1 MWFSLCENYIPCPMV
16 TTIDCEYVM
25 PNVAAAYLLH
35 CGDKVCFIDNNTN
48 HAVPLLLAALKENG
62 FTPEDVAYI
71 IITHV
76 HLDHAGGT
84 GLLLQHCPKATV
96 IAHPRAAPHVIDPS
110 RLVQS
115 AQSVYGEA
123 EFEKLYGTIQGVPES
138 RVYVPADNEVMKVGD
153 TELTFIY
160 TRGHANHHFVILDR
174 KTNSIFTGDSFGIAY
189 PMLQTGSKTF
199 LFASTSPTDFDA
211 AEARLTYDKIV
222 ATGAKQAYPTH
233 FGVFTDLEAGRA
245 MLSEHM
251 TQIEKIYDA
260 LKTGETDGAEP
271 YAFAFKAIQD
281 WFVTQLAD
289 RGITL
294 TATEQSMLGLD
305 IDLNA
310 QGLVFAAARA
320 RKKGAK

>member
-1 MWFSLCENYIPCPMV
+1 MI

-35 CGDKVCFIDNNTN
+35 CGEKACFIDNNTN
-48 HAVPLLLAALKENG
+48 HAVPLLLEALKNNKYR
-62 FTPEDVAYI
+62 PEDVAYI

-76 HLDHAGGT
+76 HLDHAGAT
-84 GLLLQHCPKATV
+84 GLLLQHCPNAKV

-115 AQSVYGEA
+115 AQSVYGAA
-123 EFEKLYGTIQGVPES
+123 EFEKLYGTIHPVPES
-138 RVYVPADNEVMKVGD
+138 RVYIPADNELIQVGD
-153 TELTFIY
+153 TELRFIY

-189 PMLQTGSKTF
+189 PMLQRGKKPF

-211 AEARLTYDKIV
+211 AEARLSYEKIV
-222 ATGAKQAYPTH
+222 ATGATHAYPTH
-233 FGVFTDLEAGRA
+233 FGVWTDLLAGQQ

-251 TQIEKIYDA
+251 SQIEKIFDA
-260 LKTGETDGAEP
+260 LKTGGNGSVEA
-271 YAFAFKAIQD
+271 YAYARSAIES
-281 WFVTQLAD
+281 WFERQLAD

-294 TATEQSMLGLD
+294 SSTEQNMLGLD

-310 QGLVFAAARA
+310 QGLVFAANRA
-320 RKKGAK
+320 RKKAAK

>member
-1 MWFSLCENYIPCPMV
+1 MV

-35 CGDKVCFIDNNTN
+35 CGEKACFIDNNTN
-48 HAVPLLLAALKENG
+48 HAVPLLLKALKENA
-62 FTPEDVAYI
+62 FKPEDVAFI

-76 HLDHAGGT
+76 HLDHAGAT
-84 GLLLQHCPKATV
+84 GLLLQHCPNATV
-96 IAHPRAAPHVIDPS
+96 VAHPRAAPHVIDPS

-123 EFEKLYGTIQGVPES
+123 EFQKLYGEIQAVPES
-138 RVYVPADNEVMKVGD
+138 RVYIPADGEVLKVGD
-153 TELTFIY
+153 TELQFIY

-189 PMLQTGSKTF
+189 PMLQHGNRPF

-222 ATGAKQAYPTH
+222 ATGAARAYPTH
-233 FGVFTDLEAGRA
+233 FGAWSDLPAGHK

-260 LKTGETDGAEP
+260 LKTASTGSAEP
-271 YAFAFKAIQD
+271 YAYARSAIETWFAG
-281 WFVTQLAD
+281 QLSE

-294 TATEQSMLGLD
+294 ASTEQQMLGMD

-320 RKKGAK
+320 RKKASK

>member
-1 MWFSLCENYIPCPMV
+1 MV

-35 CGDKVCFIDNNTN
+35 CGDKACFIDNNTN
-48 HAVPLLLAALKENG
+48 HAVPLLLKALKDNA
-62 FTPEDVAYI
+62 FKPEEVAYI

-76 HLDHAGGT
+76 HLDHAGAT
-84 GLLLQHCPKATV
+84 GLLLQHCPNATV
-96 IAHPRAAPHVIDPS
+96 VAHPRAAPHVIDPS

-123 EFEKLYGTIQGVPES
+123 EFQKLYGEIQAVPES
-138 RVYVPADNEVMKVGD
+138 RVYIPADGEVLNVGD
-153 TELTFIY
+153 TELQFIY

-189 PMLQTGSKTF
+189 PMLQHGKRPF

-222 ATGAKQAYPTH
+222 ATGAARAYPTH
-233 FGVFTDLEAGRA
+233 FGVWSDLPAGHA

-251 TQIEKIYDA
+251 TQIETIYDA
-260 LKTGETDGAEP
+260 LKTGNTGSAEP
-271 YAFAFKAIQD
+271 YAYARSAIETWFAD
-281 WFVTQLAD
+281 QLTE
-289 RGITL
+289 RGIQL
-294 TATEQSMLGLD
+294 SSTEQHMLGMD

-310 QGLVFAAARA
+310 QGLAFAAARA
-320 RKKGAK
+320 RKKAAK

>member
-1 MWFSLCENYIPCPMV
+1 MV

-25 PNVAAAYLLH
+25 PNVAAAYLLN

-48 HAVPLLLAALKENG
+48 HAVPRLLAALKDNG
-62 FTPEDVAYI
+62 FKPEDVAYI

-84 GLLLQHCPKATV
+84 GLLLQHCPKAMV

-115 AQSVYGEA
+115 AQSVYSEA
-123 EFEKLYGTIQGVPES
+123 VFTKLYGTIQGVPES
-138 RVYVPADNEVMKVGD
+138 RVYVPADGEVMKVGD

-174 KTNSIFTGDSFGIAY
+174 KTNTIFTGDSFGIAY
-189 PMLQTGSKTF
+189 PMLQKGSKPF

-211 AEARLTYDKIV
+211 AEARITYDKIV

-233 FGVFTDLEAGRA
+233 FGAWSDLALGHA
-245 MLSEHM
+245 MLNKHM
-251 TQIEKIYDA
+251 TQIEKIFAA
-260 LKTGETDGAEP
+260 LKAGDTGGAEP
-271 YAFAFKAIQD
+271 YAFAYSAIQD
-281 WFVTQLAD
+281 WFSAELAD
-289 RGITL
+289 RRIAL
-294 TATEQSMLGLD
+294 NASEQKMLGLD

-320 RKKGAK
+320 RKKAAK

>member
-1 MWFSLCENYIPCPMV
+1 MV

-35 CGDKVCFIDNNTN
+35 CGEKACFIDNNTN
-48 HAVPLLLAALKENG
+48 HAVPLLLKALKENA
-62 FTPEDVAYI
+62 FKPEDVAYI

-76 HLDHAGGT
+76 HLDHAGAT
-84 GLLLQHCPKATV
+84 GLLLQHCPNATV
-96 IAHPRAAPHVIDPS
+96 VAHPRAAPHVIDPS

-123 EFEKLYGTIQGVPES
+123 EFQKLYGEIQAVPES
-138 RVYVPADNEVMKVGD
+138 RVYIPADGEVLKVGD
-153 TELTFIY
+153 TELQFIY

-189 PMLQTGSKTF
+189 PMLQHGNRPF

-222 ATGAKQAYPTH
+222 ATGAARAYPTH
-233 FGVFTDLEAGRA
+233 FGAWSDLPAGHA

-260 LKTGETDGAEP
+260 LKTANTDSAEP
-271 YAFAFKAIQD
+271 YAYARSAIETWFAG
-281 WFVTQLAD
+281 QLSE

-294 TATEQSMLGLD
+294 TSTEQQMLGMD

-320 RKKGAK
+320 RKKASK

>member
-1 MWFSLCENYIPCPMV
+1 MT

-25 PNVAAAYLLH
+25 PKVAAAYLLH
-35 CGDKVCFIDNNTN
+35 CGDKACFIDNNTN
-48 HAVPLLLAALKENG
+48 HAVPLLLAALKDNG
-62 FTPEDVAYI
+62 FKPDDVAYI

-76 HLDHAGGT
+76 HLDHAGAT
-84 GLLLQHCPKATV
+84 GLLLEHCPKATV

-123 EFEKLYGTIQGVPES
+123 EFKKLYGTIQPVPES
-138 RVYVPADNEVMKVGD
+138 RVYIPADGEVMQVGD
-153 TELTFIY
+153 TELQFIY

-189 PMLQTGSKTF
+189 PMLQHGSRPF

-211 AEARLTYDKIV
+211 AEARASYAKIV
-222 ATGAKQAYPTH
+222 ATGAAQAYPTH
-233 FGVFTDLEAGRA
+233 FGVWSDLRAGHA

-251 TQIEKIYDA
+251 TQIEKIFEA
-260 LKTGETDGAEP
+260 LKSGDTGSAEP
-271 YAFAFKAIQD
+271 YAFARSAIEA
-281 WFVTQLAD
+281 WFAGQLAE
-289 RGITL
+289 RGINL
-294 TATEQSMLGLD
+294 TAAEQQMLGLD

-320 RKKGAK
+320 RKKAAK